1 MVHEQEVKHEQ
12 ELEKEQEQ
20 ENQQEQEPNLP
31 QVASYVPLCVFY
43 LEVDI
48 SATCGGHQESLGQF
62 SKQDNCSLKG
72 GSK

>member
-31 QVASYVPLCVFY
+31 QVASYVLLCVFY
-43 LEVDI
+43 PEVDI
-48 SATCGGHQESLGQF
+48 SANCGGHQESLGEF
-62 SKQDNCSLKG
+62 SK
-72 GSK
+72 